1 MKAVRYHEVGPPEVL
16 RIDDVPTPEPG
27 EGQVL
32 IKLDAAGVNFADVG
46 RRSGRYPETPP
57 LPAIPGLEGAGTV
70 AALGPGVTSVREGE
84 RVLAFG
90 LPYSYSEY
98 AIARPESVFPV
109 PPNITTEEAAAIG
122 TTFFTAWNAVT
133 IGAAGRAGETVVIHA
148 AGSGCG
154 VAATQIA
161 KHVGMRVIATASTDE
176 KLQKAKALGADDL
189 VNYASHDFVA
199 EVMRL
204 TDGQGADAVLDG
216 VGGDTLL
223 RSLECLRTGGK
234 LVTYGASSGERSP
247 QIDVFRLWLR
257 NLSLVGVSTRMNGYA
272 AFPTVLEMIAAGKL
286 KPVIDRVFP
295 LAEAAAAHRHLEER
309 RVFGKVVL
317 SIN

>member
-1 MKAVRYHEVGPPEVL
+1 
-16 RIDDVPTPEPG
+16 
-27 EGQVL
+27 
-32 IKLDAAGVNFADVG
+32 
-46 RRSGRYPETPP
+46 
-57 LPAIPGLEGAGTV
+57 
-70 AALGPGVTSVREGE
+70 
-84 RVLAFG
+84 
-90 LPYSYSEY
+90 
-98 AIARPESVFPV
+98 
-109 PPNITTEEAAAIG
+109 
-122 TTFFTAWNAVT
+122 
-133 IGAAGRAGETVVIHA
+133 
-148 AGSGCG
+148 
-154 VAATQIA
+154 
-161 KHVGMRVIATASTDE
+161 
-176 KLQKAKALGADDL
+176 

-234 LVTYGASSGERSP
+234 LVTYGASSGGRSP

-272 AFPTVLEMIAAGKL
+272 AFPAVLELIAAGKL

-295 LAEAAAAHRHLEER
+295 LADAAAAHRHLEER
-309 RVFGKVVL
+309 RVFGKAVL